1 MELTMAMEEIHP
13 PNRWLSLSL
22 LAANLSG
29 VPRLIRIRVGVVNLI
44 NPDGRN
50 WHSNS
55 DKTSR

>member
-1 MELTMAMEEIHP
+1 MAMEEIHP